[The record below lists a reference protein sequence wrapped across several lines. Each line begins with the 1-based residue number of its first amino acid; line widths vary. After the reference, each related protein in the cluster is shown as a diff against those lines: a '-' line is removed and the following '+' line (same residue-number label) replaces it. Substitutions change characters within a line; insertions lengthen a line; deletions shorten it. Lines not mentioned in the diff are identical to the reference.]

1 MQSTNTRPF
10 QHEIRVRSIGIDD
23 WPLWRSLRLQAL
35 EEAPYAFS
43 SRLADWQGR
52 GDTEARWRG
61 RVSDVPLNIVAELQ
75 EAAAG
80 MASGTA
86 PNPDG
91 SVELISMWVAP
102 FARGRGVG
110 HALLNAVIE
119 WAREQQASRV
129 ALGVLEGKSVPLPSI
144 TDMDSFRSVP
154 TSEPSPNIGW
164 CLKYLRAFIRGQV
177 EPDFRSRS
185 VGGPTSSSPGCR
197 PLLHTFQVSGVTF
210 HN

>member
-1 MQSTNTRPF
+1 MENTNARPF
-10 QHEIRVRSIGIDD
+10 QDEIRVRRIGIDD

-43 SRLADWQGR
+43 SRLADWQGH

-61 RVSDVPLNIVAELQ
+61 RVSDVPLNIVAERQ
-75 EAAAG
+75 ETAVG

-110 HALLNAVIE
+110 DALLKAVIE
-119 WAREQQASRV
+119 WAREQEASRV
-129 ALGVLEGKSVPLPSI
+129 ALGVLEGN
-144 TDMDSFRSVP
+144 
-154 TSEPSPNIGW
+154 EHAA
-164 CLKYLRAFIRGQV
+164 AFYHRHGFIPVGA
-177 EPDFRSRS
+177 S
-185 VGGPTSSSPGCR
+185 VGT
-197 PLLHTFQVSGVTF
+197 VTEHRMVRDFSQSF
-210 HN
+210 H

>member
-1 MQSTNTRPF
+1 MQNTNARPF
-10 QHEIRVRSIGIDD
+10 QDEIRVRSIGVDD

-43 SRLADWQGR
+43 SQLADWQGR

-129 ALGVLEGKSVPLPSI
+129 ALGVLEGN
-144 TDMDSFRSVP
+144 
-154 TSEPSPNIGW
+154 E
-164 CLKYLRAFIRGQV
+164 RAVAFYHRHGFI
-177 EPDFRSRS
+177 P
-185 VGGPTSSSPGCR
+185 VGANLGT
-197 PLLHTFQVSGVTF
+197 VTEHRMVLEISQGF
-210 HN
+210 H